1 MLTLIFDRTA
11 TEFGS
16 EYYPEKPARLINTE
30 SYLLDKR
37 PEWVWIS
44 PRLATEQEVLRVHH
58 PKHLE
63 RLRLPVDFD
72 SDTPYYPDIEDHA
85 RRADN
90 RAYPNQNRPA
100 TEAAPGVS
108 GDAPAKLPVP
118 SQVEGLSRPTPGVYP
133 EDRTPC

>member
-37 PEWVWIS
+37 PEWAWIS

-63 RLRLPVDFD
+63 RLRVPVDFD
-72 SDTPYYPDIEDHA
+72 SDTPIIRASKITPDVRPE
-85 RRADN
+85 RRSLQSTWRFA
-90 RAYPNQNRPA
+90 
-100 TEAAPGVS
+100 
-108 GDAPAKLPVP
+108 
-118 SQVEGLSRPTPGVYP
+118 
-133 EDRTPC
+133 